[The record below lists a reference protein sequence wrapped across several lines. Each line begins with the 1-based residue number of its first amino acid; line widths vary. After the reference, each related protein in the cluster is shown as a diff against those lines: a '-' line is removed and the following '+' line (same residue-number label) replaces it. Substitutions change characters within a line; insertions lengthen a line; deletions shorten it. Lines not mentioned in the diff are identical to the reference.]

1 MNPTSRPPGFF
12 DGIRALFGGMGFIV
26 LRPAS
31 WPYAIVPVIL
41 ALVITGLFGA
51 LGIYAATRVA
61 AHLVENVHGAL
72 HSVGLWL
79 VTVLLG
85 ALAVLVAFLLGVSL
99 APPLAGPALE
109 ALSKQQELAL
119 GGAARDDNLSVA
131 SVFRSL
137 RVTLAALVVGLP
149 IILALTA
156 IELVFAPVVVLTVPL
171 KFAVSGVLI
180 AWDFLDHPFSLRGMR
195 VRDRLVW
202 MRKNLTGVFGFGLS
216 TAALLLI
223 PGVGLLAIPVGV
235 AAATRLVV
243 QTERA
248 LPPTAGG

>member
-1 MNPTSRPPGFF
+1 MNPSARTPGFF
-12 DGIRALFGGMGFIV
+12 DGIRALFGGLGFIV

-31 WPYAIVPVIL
+31 WPYAIIPVLI
-41 ALVITGLFGA
+41 ALVITGFFGA
-51 LGIYAATRVA
+51 LGIYGATRVA

-72 HSVGLWL
+72 HSVGLWV

-109 ALSKQQELAL
+109 TLSKQQELTL
-119 GGAARDDNLSVA
+119 GGVARDDNLSVA
-131 SVFRSL
+131 SVLRSL

-156 IELVFAPVVVLTVPL
+156 LELVFAPAVVVTVPL
-171 KFAVSGVLI
+171 KFVVSGLLV

-195 VRDRLVW
+195 VRDRLAW
-202 MRKNLTGVFGFGLS
+202 MRKNLTGVLGFGLS
-216 TAALLLI
+216 TAALLLV

-243 QTERA
+243 QTERTLA
-248 LPPTAGG
+248 PGAGG